1 MEELYRRVSDRQ
13 TMGSVVG
20 ELRGTLGELEKLLD
34 QFFRNLQDKT
44 PLRDAPGH
52 LSQMRG
58 VLSVLGLDQAAQAV
72 LRMRESVEEIMVTEI
87 DEEQASAAGTFDKL
101 GNNLGA
107 LGFLIDMLNYQ
118 PALAKKLF
126 VYDDSTGELRPL
138 MGRSGHTAAGSAA
151 AGYQRAVAG
160 SAGPGQRRGARRL
173 AREPDGAARCHS
185 GACRAGRANRRS
197 PIPPAKPPPPCR
209 HRILARPWLP

>member
-72 LRMRESVEEIMVTEI
+72 LRMRDSVEEIMVTEI
-87 DEEQASAAGTFDKL
+87 DEEQAARGRHLRQAGQ
-101 GNNLGA
+101 
-107 LGFLIDMLNYQ
+107 Q
-118 PALAKKLF
+118 P
-126 VYDDSTGELRPL
+126 
-138 MGRSGHTAAGSAA
+138 
-151 AGYQRAVAG
+151 
-160 SAGPGQRRGARRL
+160 
-173 AREPDGAARCHS
+173 
-185 GACRAGRANRRS
+185 GRARLPDRHAEL
-197 PIPPAKPPPPCR
+197 PAGAGQEAVR
-209 HRILARPWLP
+209 L